1 MSPMLA
7 ASDADSGE
15 RAGSSEKSSED
26 KSDKSEKESNRSHNS
41 LCNSPQPMSNVS
53 EESGEHMVD
62 SFGSFGNFGLSVSS
76 RYKQEFEELHWLGE
90 GGFGAVWM
98 CRNRLDGQKYAI
110 KKIRLD
116 PSNAEL
122 NKKLLREVKTLSGGE
137 DDDGDVLLPPPPPPP
152 SSSILLLLLLPPPAL
167 LLHTSW
173 FLFVSLPPADRLA
186 GLHHQNVVRY
196 YQAWI
201 ESVVDHNGS
210 LRDHLDKLQEGG
222 ERDQQM
228 LYIQMEY
235 CQKTLSEVIAD
246 EGLADKGEVTWKLFR
261 QLVSGLA
268 YIHSK
273 GIVHRDLKP
282 KNIFLD
288 FSGDIKIGDLGLA
301 RYSQKLAEQE
311 DTEDARGGQQ
321 HAYKDNDE
329 SSAHVGTMLYLAPE
343 IMNEG
348 GGGGRRA
355 YKDQSK
361 RDIYA
366 IGIVLFEMWCRF
378 DNVLER
384 ITSIDRLRRMD
395 VFPDGFER
403 MQVQANRSNVCQL
416 IRWLTHP
423 DPNTRPSALEILESE
438 LLPRPMLESEIRQVG
453 GRGGREGGE
462 RLEGGYAG
470 GDNDG
475 GEGDDYDGD
484 GDDDDD

>member
-1 MSPMLA
+1 
-7 ASDADSGE
+7 
-15 RAGSSEKSSED
+15 
-26 KSDKSEKESNRSHNS
+26 
-41 LCNSPQPMSNVS
+41 MSNVS
-53 EESGEHMVD
+53 EESGEHTLD
-62 SFGSFGNFGLSVSS
+62 NFGNFGLSVSS
-76 RYKQEFEELHWLGE
+76 RYKQEFEELQWLGE

-122 NKKLLREVKTLSGGE
+122 NKKLLREVKTLSG
-137 DDDGDVLLPPPPPPP
+137 
-152 SSSILLLLLLPPPAL
+152 
-167 LLHTSW
+167 
-173 FLFVSLPPADRLA
+173 
-186 GLHHQNVVRY
+186 LHHQNVVRY

-201 ESVVDHNGS
+201 ESVNDHSGS
-210 LRDHLDKLQEGG
+210 HRDHLDRLQEAG

-235 CQKTLSEVIAD
+235 CQKTLSEVIIE
-246 EGLADKGEVTWKLFR
+246 EGLADKGEATWKLFR

-311 DTEDARGGQQ
+311 DTEDAKGGQQ

-343 IMNEG
+343 IING
-348 GGGGRRA
+348 GGKP

-366 IGIVLFEMWCRF
+366 IGIVLFEMWCKF

-395 VFPDGFER
+395 VFPEGFER
-403 MQVQANRSNVCQL
+403 LQVQANRSNVCQL
-416 IRWLTHP
+416 IRWLTHH
-423 DPNTRPSALEILESE
+423 DPHTRPSALEILESD
-438 LLPRPMLESEIRQVG
+438 LLPRPMLESEIRQVRRRWVEDGEANG
-453 GRGGREGGE
+453 GRGGSTRE
-462 RLEGGYAG
+462 
-470 GDNDG
+470 N
-475 GEGDDYDGD
+475 GEGQG
-484 GDDDDD
+484 GRGRMQEWETIRSRS